1 LLGPPPARG
10 PAGPPAIMVEGKLHH
25 LAVESKVHEM
35 NMVWQEAPQK
45 EVVRWR
51 IQNFAKVHRERGVP
65 LESNRVTILDDDW
78 FLELFPGGTTDSD
91 SGSVAMFLTR
101 GDVWSHSPTKQMDFS
116 ITIVNQLAQSD
127 NMKKAAAPNSAFP
140 GPLGIEDYKARVGWD
155 NFCRFVD
162 IVDPRRGFLVLGE
175 LIIEAEITPCSRVMG
190 FLCDAV
196 QPSLQGPDLME
207 DMQQLWESKSLS
219 DVRLVVADQEFRA
232 HRAVLA
238 ARSSV
243 FASMFSTDMAEAQS
257 STVTVA
263 DVRPEVFE
271 MLLEFL
277 YTDSL
282 TRQDAEPQVIGDLLK
297 AAKKYA
303 VPRLASLCE
312 NRALTAITL
321 DSVVEWLMLAT
332 MLDAEQ
338 LKSAC
343 MRFVK
348 SHCAE
353 VQCTAAWQRLVAD
366 KQLLSQVMPCILEA
380 LCPPAKRPRSE

>member
-1 LLGPPPARG
+1 VRAQGAGARGKLPLAG
-10 PAGPPAIMVEGKLHH
+10 PAGGPRAGMVE
-25 LAVESKVHEM
+25 EKVHEM
-35 NMVWQEAPQK
+35 NMVWQETPQK
-45 EVVRWR
+45 EVIRWR

-65 LESNRVTILDDDW
+65 LESNRVTILDDEW

-91 SGSVAMFLTR
+91 TGCVAVFLTR

-116 ITIVNQLAQSD
+116 VSFVNQLAGD
-127 NMKKAAAPNSAFP
+127 ANAKKSAPPNSAFP
-140 GPLGIEDYKARVGWD
+140 GPMGIEDYRARVGWD
-155 NFCRFVD
+155 NFARFADV
-162 IVDPRRGFLVLGE
+162 VDPRKGFLVLGE
-175 LIIEAEITPCSRVMG
+175 LFIEAEITPCSRVMG
-190 FLCDAV
+190 FLRNASP
-196 QPSLQGPDLME
+196 PSLQGPGVLQDL
-207 DMQQLWESKSLS
+207 QQLWQSKSLS
-219 DVRLVVADQEFRA
+219 DVKLLAGDQEFSA

-243 FASMFSTDMAEAQS
+243 FSSMFSSDMAEARS
-257 STVTVA
+257 STVTVV
-263 DVRPEVFE
+263 DVRPEVLE
-271 MLLEFL
+271 LLLEFL

-282 TRQDAEPQVIGDLLK
+282 ARQDAEPQLTGDLLK

-312 NRALTAITL
+312 SWALTAITL

-332 MLDAEQ
+332 MLEAEQ

-353 VQCTAAWQRLVAD
+353 VQCTAAWQRLLAD

-380 LCPPAKRPRSE
+380 LCPPAKRLRTE